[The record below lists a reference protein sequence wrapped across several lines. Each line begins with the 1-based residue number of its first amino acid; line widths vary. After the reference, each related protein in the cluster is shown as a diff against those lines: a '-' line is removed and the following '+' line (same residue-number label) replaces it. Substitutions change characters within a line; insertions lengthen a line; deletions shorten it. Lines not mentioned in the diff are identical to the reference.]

1 MANAISSALHA
12 QQVAQAAQTYQA
24 PQSTPPAKQNAN
36 RSAAPQDTVT
46 ISSAGKAASQ
56 AAQSGQTD
64 GDGDHTGQ

>member
-12 QQVAQAAQTYQA
+12 QQVAQATQTYQA
-24 PQSTPPAKQNAN
+24 PQSTPRAKQNAN

-46 ISSAGKAASQ
+46 ISTAGKAASQ

-64 GDGDHTGQ
+64 SDGDRTGQ